1 MKKWFKRFVLLLVLT
16 LVGFTNVSATSAP
29 SQITIRGSKR
39 YGGLVAGSYWNYK
52 YTDDGTYFYCLDH
65 HSGVPYNEPYRLAG
79 ELDAG
84 FAYIIQN
91 GYPNKSITGN
101 TEFDHY
107 ITQGAIHWY
116 IDRINGVSDNVS
128 GNMTKSFKTTGSDP
142 HGLRPHMRNLVENA
156 LQARNTGYVT
166 PSGSITT
173 NSSQL
178 TASSDK
184 TYYISAPI
192 TLTANGSIRSLS
204 VSIISGPEGTVLVDG
219 NGNQKTSF
227 NNGDVFYV
235 KVPASSL
242 TELTA
247 TVKINMTGQGV
258 VNKVYKYV
266 QASNIHGKVQDIV
279 MAKPIE
285 EQVNFGGGL
294 TFDLAT
300 NKTTISKVDIT
311 TEKELPGATLTI
323 KDSSGNVVEQW
334 VSTDKPH
341 VIDALPEGK
350 YTLEETIAPDG
361 YIRAE
366 SIEFEVVNGKATTVV
381 MKDDYTKLK
390 ISKIDITSKEELPGA
405 TLVIKDEEGNV
416 VDEWVSTEEAHY
428 IEKIK
433 PGKYTLEETIAP
445 DGYIR
450 AEKIEFEVLE
460 TGDVQTVTMVDDYT
474 KVEISKKDVITKVEV
489 PGAKL
494 KIVDSEGNTV
504 KEWVSSDKPQF
515 FEKLK
520 VGKYQIIEVEAPDG
534 YVLATEPIEFEV
546 LETGENQV
554 TVVYNTPLTP
564 TPDTAFHVSTL
575 VYIIAMVIGGIG
587 IGVIYLNTKKK
598 A

>member
-1 MKKWFKRFVLLLVLT
+1 MKKTLKKLFLALVVILL
-16 LVGFTNVSATSAP
+16 GITNVSAESAP
-29 SQITIRGSKR
+29 SSITIRGSKS
-39 YGGLVAGSYWNYK
+39 YDALIGGTYWNYK
-52 YTDDGTYFYCLDH
+52 YTDDGTQFFCLEH
-65 HSGVPYNEPYRLAG
+65 HAGTPYNEPYKLAG

-101 TEFDHY
+101 EEYDHY

-116 IDRINGVSDNVS
+116 IDRINGVSDNTS
-128 GNMTKSFKTTGSDP
+128 GNMTKNFKTTGSDP
-142 HGLRPHMRNLVENA
+142 HGLRPYMKDLVENA
-156 LQARNTGYVT
+156 LKARNTGYVT

-173 NSSQL
+173 SSSNL
-178 TASSDK
+178 NISSDK
-184 TYYISAPI
+184 SYFISSPI
-192 TLTANGSIRSLS
+192 NLKATGSIKSLN
-204 VSIISGPEGTVLVDG
+204 VSIVSGPTGTVLVDG
-219 NGNQKTSF
+219 NGNVKTSF
-227 NNGDVFYV
+227 KNGDVFYV

-242 TELTA
+242 NGLTA

-266 QASNIHGKVQDIV
+266 QASNIHGDVQDII

-285 EQVNFGGGL
+285 ESVSFGGGL
-294 TFDLAT
+294 TFSLST
-300 NKTTISKVDIT
+300 TKTTISKVDIT
-311 TEKELPGATLTI
+311 TNKELPGATLTI
-323 KDSSGNVVEQW
+323 KDANGKVVTSW
-334 VSTDKPH
+334 VSTNEPH
-341 VIDALPEGK
+341 VIDDLPAGK

-366 SIEFEVVNGKATTVV
+366 SISFEVIDGKATTVT

-390 ISKIDITSKEELPGA
+390 ISKIDITTEKELPGA
-405 TLVIKDEEGNV
+405 TLVIKDAEGNI
-416 VDEWVSTEEAHY
+416 VDEWVSTDEAHY

-474 KVEISKKDVITKVEV
+474 KVEISKQDVITKSEL

-494 KIVDSEGNTV
+494 KIVDEEGNTIQ
-504 KEWVSSDKPQF
+504 EWVSTDKPQY

-520 VGKYQIIEVEAPDG
+520 VGKYKIVEVEAPDG
-534 YVLATEPIEFEV
+534 YVLATEPVEFEV
-546 LETGENQV
+546 LETGDKQV
-554 TVVYNTPLTP
+554 SVIYNTPLTP

-575 VYIIAMVIGGIG
+575 VYVIAIVIGGMG
-587 IGVIYLNTKKK
+587 IGMIYLNSKKN

>member
-173 NSSQL
+173 SSSQL

-366 SIEFEVVNGKATTVV
+366 
-381 MKDDYTKLK
+381 K
-390 ISKIDITSKEELPGA
+390 IG
-405 TLVIKDEEGNV
+405 
-416 VDEWVSTEEAHY
+416 
-428 IEKIK
+428 
-433 PGKYTLEETIAP
+433 
-445 DGYIR
+445 
-450 AEKIEFEVLE
+450 FEVLE